1 LGSVTASSDEQLVDA
16 VLAAIEKNL
25 EDPCSLDGLSQT
37 EADLLAV
44 ATAKGVIG
52 NGGHCYWFEGKDG
65 DETLRVA
72 QSFERMGLEA
82 AAAALRQS
90 LGVFPS
96 GLPPRDLG
104 ERQEYVSAHRAELN
118 AAFEPLDEIIWETE
132 FTPAAARYILLNR
145 KELLTIHPGLS
156 EYLALH

>member
-1 LGSVTASSDEQLVDA
+1 VIAAGDERLVNA

-25 EDPCSLDGLSQT
+25 EDPSSLDGLSQP
-37 EADLLAV
+37 EADLLAT
-44 ATAKGVIG
+44 ATAKDVIG

-65 DETLRVA
+65 DETLRAA

-90 LGVFPS
+90 LGVFPN
-96 GLPPRDLG
+96 GLPAQDLA
-104 ERQEYVSAHRAELN
+104 ERQEYVSAHRAQLN

-132 FTPAAARYILLNR
+132 FTPAAARYIQLNR
-145 KELLTIHPGLS
+145 KELLAIHPGLS